1 MGYHGVAARGTDA
14 QRELAVSKIDFGN
27 WESDKRKVLA
37 RIAGRV
43 VQNMDVACQMVAED
57 ARARVPKGRP
67 ELVEY
72 IDYTVTAQGNLV
84 EGRVGVK
91 KKGYWGL
98 FVELG
103 TSKMAAHPFL
113 RPAVQENKDKI
124 VKMIAG
130 GK

>member
-1 MGYHGVAARGTDA
+1 M
-14 QRELAVSKIDFGN
+14 SKIDFGN
-27 WESDKRKVLA
+27 WEQDRRKVLA

-43 VQNMDVACQMVAED
+43 VDNMDAACQMVAED
-57 ARARVPKGRP
+57 ARGRVAKGRP
-67 ELVEY
+67 KLVTF
-72 IDYTVTAQGNLV
+72 IDYTVTAKGNTV

-103 TSKMAAHPFL
+103 TSKMAARPFL
-113 RPAVQENKDKI
+113 RPAVHENKAKI